1 MEKRR
6 QRALEI
12 ARKRQAEINSAFEAV
27 KAEEDLEEKKPKKRA
42 AKPSTGLSVAPRKR
56 EKPQRP
62 KEEFEPNYP

>member
-6 QRALEI
+6 QRALEL

-42 AKPSTGLSVAPRKR
+42 PKATSGINIAPRKR
-56 EKPQRP
+56 EKQVRP
-62 KEEFEPNYP
+62 KE